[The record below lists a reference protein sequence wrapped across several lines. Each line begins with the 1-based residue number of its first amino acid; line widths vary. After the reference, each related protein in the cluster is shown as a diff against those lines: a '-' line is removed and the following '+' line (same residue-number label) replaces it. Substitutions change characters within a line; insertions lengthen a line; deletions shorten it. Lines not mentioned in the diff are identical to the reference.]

1 MNFRLFSFGI
11 VFVSLLLWCAAGLAQ
26 SRSVILSTT
35 TSTQDS
41 GLLDVLI
48 PPFEKHSGYAVK
60 TVASAADR
68 RWHWR
73 SASVHSN
80 RCLNVD
86 LREGNTVAAALNP
99 DAIHVIS
106 AEDSH

>member
-1 MNFRLFSFGI
+1 MSFRLFSFGI
-11 VFVSLLLWCAAGLAQ
+11 VFVFLLLWCAAGLAQ

-60 TVASAADR
+60 TVAVGSAQTLALAER
-68 RWHWR
+68 V
-73 SASVHSN
+73 SAFEPLPE
-80 RCLNVD
+80 R
-86 LREGNTVAAALNP
+86 
-99 DAIHVIS
+99 
-106 AEDSH
+106 